1 MEYGQIVEIDE
12 EDCYLNNQIVTIE
25 DEPETSAD
33 LQALVDFYE

>member
-1 MEYGQIVEIDE
+1 MEYGQLVEIDE

-25 DEPETSAD
+25 DEPEMSAD